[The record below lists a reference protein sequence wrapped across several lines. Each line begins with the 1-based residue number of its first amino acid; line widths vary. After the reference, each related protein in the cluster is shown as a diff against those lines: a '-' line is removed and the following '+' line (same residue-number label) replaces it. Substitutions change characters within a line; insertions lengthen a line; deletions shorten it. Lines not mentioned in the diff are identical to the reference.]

1 MSDSLIIKEVDMTDN
16 MLLSEDFKNKDKW
29 EKHALIYYNS
39 KIKYYD
45 LYNSWDKLDHQTK
58 IILCE
63 DFYNTIFKNRAI
75 ITGYSTMEANNAL
88 AMLNITPTK
97 DHFQVARIA
106 LRAMMKHNREILKN
120 EDDFLNVCQTLAKVV
135 EVTKEQNGEVKY
147 SWRNKVIVITQL
159 AIQKYNSYNWIN
171 EFGRKVE
178 GGFPLNNEI
187 YDWYTQFEKDNL
199 NKVIA

>member
-1 MSDSLIIKEVDMTDN
+1 M
-16 MLLSEDFKNKDKW
+16 
-29 EKHALIYYNS
+29 
-39 KIKYYD
+39 
-45 LYNSWDKLDHQTK
+45 
-58 IILCE
+58 CE